1 VPQRRPESDLNP
13 NGFAADKS
21 GLSRDARGVAM
32 TTIDPTTTDTYRKIA
47 ARLTIFRP
55 QIDLSKFLRPRAGC
69 APL

>member
-1 VPQRRPESDLNP
+1 
-13 NGFAADKS
+13 
-21 GLSRDARGVAM
+21 M